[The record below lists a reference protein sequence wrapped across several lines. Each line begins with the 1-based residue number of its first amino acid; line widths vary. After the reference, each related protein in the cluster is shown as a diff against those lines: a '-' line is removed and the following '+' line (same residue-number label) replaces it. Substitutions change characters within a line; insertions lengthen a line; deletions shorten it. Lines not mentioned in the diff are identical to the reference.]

1 MHEHFMGSPLEGTG
15 GEERRLRKLFLQEII
30 TDGRLVDHLVL
41 VLDDWNQS
49 IWSPLQ
55 KPCRLIF
62 QIYIHHFM
70 PMYTNITQI
79 LQFLTIDVAYAHHIL
94 LGDNPNGP
102 TLDR

>member
-15 GEERRLRKLFLQEII
+15 GEERRLGKLFLQEII

-55 KPCRLIF
+55 KP
-62 QIYIHHFM
+62 
-70 PMYTNITQI
+70 
-79 LQFLTIDVAYAHHIL
+79 
-94 LGDNPNGP
+94 
-102 TLDR
+102 